1 MKNTLFINLF
11 GGPGV
16 GKSTLCALIFSDLKM
31 RGIDCEMAL
40 EYAKDV
46 VWEENYKK
54 LSNQIYIFGKQHNRI
69 YRLNGK
75 VDVVITDS
83 PLLNSIIYDSTNNQ
97 DLKSLVLSEFKKLNT
112 LNFYVDRTFEYI
124 QNGRVQDY
132 EGALEKDRSYKQ
144 LLDENGISYMKVQSG
159 NKSLYLI
166 IEEILD
172 RWKDTNLK
180 S

>member
-16 GKSTLCALIFSDLKM
+16 GKSTLCALIFADLKI
-31 RGIDCEMAL
+31 RGIDTEMAL

-54 LSNQIYIFGKQHNRI
+54 LSNQVYIFGKQHNRI

-83 PLLNSIIYDSTNNQ
+83 PLLNSIIYDETDNQ
-97 DLKSLVLSEFKKLNT
+97 ELKALVLSEFKKLNT
-112 LNFYVDRTFEYI
+112 VNFYVDRTFEYI

-132 EGALEKDRSYKQ
+132 DAALEKDRSYKQ
-144 LLDENGISYMKVQSG
+144 LLDENGIVYTKVQSG
-159 NKSLYLI
+159 NKSLSLI
-166 IEEILD
+166 IEEILN
-172 RWKDTNLK
+172 RLK
-180 S
+180 GEVRFI